1 VTESKILEGLAA
13 FINSMGSHSSKFDT
27 ESSLLYKDFGSNN
40 FRYPDMYSA
49 VFPGFTAEEQAGKDL
64 YMQNCSS
71 CHTHNMGRPFLFNS
85 NNGLYASSDHDAG
98 VGGITGMSTELGTF
112 KVPTLRNIAITA
124 PYMHDGSLP
133 TLEAVIEHYSTG
145 IKMHPNLAYE
155 LKSGNNP
162 RKMNFTAQEKNALV
176 QFLNTL
182 TDEKFLVDP
191 RFSDPFKP

>member
-1 VTESKILEGLAA
+1 
-13 FINSMGSHSSKFDT
+13 
-27 ESSLLYKDFGSNN
+27 
-40 FRYPDMYSA
+40 
-49 VFPGFTAEEQAGKDL
+49 
-64 YMQNCSS
+64 
-71 CHTHNMGRPFLFNS
+71 
-85 NNGLYASSDHDAG
+85 
-98 VGGITGMSTELGTF
+98 
-112 KVPTLRNIAITA
+112 
-124 PYMHDGSLP
+124 MHDGSLP